1 VARNAPTGDTNLPKL
16 QEAGFWGRSRELW
29 QIERA
34 FVRGTERITIS
45 GFGGQ
50 GKTYLATEAGRWLQ
64 RTGMFEKVCF
74 VDFAGF
80 QGTDALSWA
89 VSVLATVLEQSFI
102 DAEAVRKYL
111 WQSRVKLLV
120 ILDNLE
126 VLAGEALRDLLEAA
140 KVWSETGSSVGS
152 SIKVIVTTRDGN
164 LQAAGYESVGTRKH
178 IAMPLRGLSADDA
191 VNYFNALAKL
201 PPEPQIE
208 LPERDALKAL
218 FERVDFHP
226 LSIGLLARQLK
237 TRRIGEL
244 GLRLEKVL
252 DELPDHEN
260 KSLRASL
267 QLSLDRLDEKARE
280 LLPRLGVFQG
290 GAMED
295 MLLKVTGLGKVDED
309 PQIAQLRKLK
319 QALENCDPLEIGRA
333 IGLELPDGM
342 EFPDEFVQQ
351 LRQLAEEQSDGITEI
366 LEKNPEM
373 KLAEGVDESTWQEL
387 KQALVAVGLMTLEH
401 LPNISV
407 PYLKFHPTLAPA
419 LWDEGGDPPQPSSLK
434 LRLKRGELVE
444 RHRERYYQL
453 SRYLYFE
460 DQKNPYE
467 ARAIAMRELPNL
479 LYGVRGALAVE
490 TDYAVDF
497 VDNVCKFL
505 NNFGMN
511 KDRQQLTEQTQH
523 LGAVGSEQWFV
534 AQSNLGEQLWQQGQL
549 QAAAEIFSGILGQL
563 GEEPSYRLCLTLNRL
578 GRCFA
583 SAGQAAQAAALYR
596 QGIAVGEQLEKTDGV
611 KQQIGALNTD
621 LGTVLRH
628 LGDFGAARSAY
639 ERSLEFKRESN
650 DQRGIAVT
658 NGQLGTL
665 AMMEGDRQDALE
677 RYQAALKIFQQLN
690 EPASEAVIW
699 HQLGRVFEESQQWE
713 AAEQHY
719 RRSAAIREQQG
730 LIAGNN
736 GAAASWNNLALVCK
750 GAGKL
755 PEAEEWYRKSIDAG
769 RKVDG
774 DLINTANSLN
784 NLANLL
790 QGDPAR
796 LPEARQLA
804 EEALAIC
811 KTLDPAASEIWK
823 TYELLAQITEKQGDL
838 AQSKEYRRLARAS
851 RAAYAGTQYELQK
864 FAQVIV
870 GAVMATVDPE
880 ARQQMDERLANLVQR
895 GYGNLVAAIEQIWQG
910 ERDEEKLFDGLDQED
925 SMIIFAILE
934 GINNPDSLQ
943 RFLE

>member
-1 VARNAPTGDTNLPKL
+1 
-16 QEAGFWGRSRELW
+16 
-29 QIERA
+29 
-34 FVRGTERITIS
+34 
-45 GFGGQ
+45 
-50 GKTYLATEAGRWLQ
+50 
-64 RTGMFEKVCF
+64 
-74 VDFAGF
+74 
-80 QGTDALSWA
+80 
-89 VSVLATVLEQSFI
+89 
-102 DAEAVRKYL
+102 
-111 WQSRVKLLV
+111 
-120 ILDNLE
+120 
-126 VLAGEALRDLLEAA
+126 
-140 KVWSETGSSVGS
+140 
-152 SIKVIVTTRDGN
+152 
-164 LQAAGYESVGTRKH
+164 
-178 IAMPLRGLSADDA
+178 
-191 VNYFNALAKL
+191 
-201 PPEPQIE
+201 
-208 LPERDALKAL
+208 
-218 FERVDFHP
+218 
-226 LSIGLLARQLK
+226 
-237 TRRIGEL
+237 
-244 GLRLEKVL
+244 
-252 DELPDHEN
+252 
-260 KSLRASL
+260 
-267 QLSLDRLDEKARE
+267 
-280 LLPRLGVFQG
+280 
-290 GAMED
+290 
-295 MLLKVTGLGKVDED
+295 
-309 PQIAQLRKLK
+309 
-319 QALENCDPLEIGRA
+319 
-333 IGLELPDGM
+333 
-342 EFPDEFVQQ
+342 
-351 LRQLAEEQSDGITEI
+351 
-366 LEKNPEM
+366 
-373 KLAEGVDESTWQEL
+373 
-387 KQALVAVGLMTLEH
+387 
-401 LPNISV
+401 
-407 PYLKFHPTLAPA
+407 
-419 LWDEGGDPPQPSSLK
+419 
-434 LRLKRGELVE
+434 
-444 RHRERYYQL
+444 
-453 SRYLYFE
+453 
-460 DQKNPYE
+460 
-467 ARAIAMRELPNL
+467 
-479 LYGVRGALAVE
+479 
-490 TDYAVDF
+490 
-497 VDNVCKFL
+497 
-505 NNFGMN
+505 
-511 KDRQQLTEQTQH
+511 
-523 LGAVGSEQWFV
+523 
-534 AQSNLGEQLWQQGQL
+534 
-549 QAAAEIFSGILGQL
+549 
-563 GEEPSYRLCLTLNRL
+563 L